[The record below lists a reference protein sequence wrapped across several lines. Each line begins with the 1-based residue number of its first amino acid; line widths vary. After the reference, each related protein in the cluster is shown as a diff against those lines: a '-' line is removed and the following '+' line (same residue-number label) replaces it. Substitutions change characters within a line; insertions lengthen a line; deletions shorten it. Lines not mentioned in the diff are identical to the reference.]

1 MQYRGYLSFVILAL
15 VWAQPARAESFVYLA
30 TSSGGMRMSVD
41 RDSLR
46 PSRPLGEARRFEA
59 MQLSV
64 LFTDTR
70 GETERAQFSFS
81 CRSRTYA
88 ILSYKK
94 VRANRTRSQDW
105 VGADIA
111 VRYKPIEPASLNE
124 TALTFACNGGKM
136 PAPAPLDDGV
146 RSEDGPQG

>member
-1 MQYRGYLSFVILAL
+1 MQFRGRFGFVAVALFGASPAYAENYVFLA
-15 VWAQPARAESFVYLA
+15 S
-30 TSSGGMRMSVD
+30 SSGGMQMSVD
-41 RDSLR
+41 RDSLHL
-46 PSRPLGEARRFEA
+46 SRALGEARRFEA
-59 MQLSV
+59 MQLRV

-70 GETERAQFSFS
+70 GETERAHFSFY
-81 CRSRTYA
+81 CRLRTYA

-105 VGADIA
+105 TGADIA

-136 PAPAPLDDGV
+136 PAPAPVDDGV